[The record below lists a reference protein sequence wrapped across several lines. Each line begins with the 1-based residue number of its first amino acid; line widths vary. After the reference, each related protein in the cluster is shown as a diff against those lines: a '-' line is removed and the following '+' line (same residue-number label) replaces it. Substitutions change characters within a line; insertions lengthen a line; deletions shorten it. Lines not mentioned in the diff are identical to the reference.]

1 MRMRVLTCKY
11 KYIYV
16 QQSNQME
23 TESFKTS
30 KMWAQDRD
38 ERTKRERIKK
48 KLKQVQ
54 REHTEYDNMIN
65 IIMRRSLAGWL
76 TG

>member
-1 MRMRVLTCKY
+1 
-11 KYIYV
+11 
-16 QQSNQME
+16 ME

-30 KMWAQDRD
+30 KNVRARQRWAQ
-38 ERTKRERIKK
+38 KRERMKEK

-65 IIMRRSLAGWL
+65 IIMRRSLAGSLADWL
-76 TG
+76 TNTPNLNVRDVLLS